1 MSQVLIYEGDNDYR
15 FNDKKHEHPSAWI
28 AVGNIAIYIRRHE
41 NGSVYVEASAV
52 GGADDPEAVLAH
64 FTVHQ
69 SDAVDYQSRYG
80 EHE

>member
-15 FNDKKHEHPSAWI
+15 FNDKKHECSSVRI
-28 AVGNIAIYIRRHE
+28 TIGNIAVYIRNHE
-41 NGSVYVEASAV
+41 DGSVYVNASAV
-52 GGADDPEAVLAH
+52 ESEDDPEAILAH

-80 EHE
+80 EHQ